1 MGDEFHFWRELRR
14 WWREQRERRGRWGAL
29 RLLAGELFDLLRD
42 STPERLRAR
51 YGDIEYDFEA
61 AVETTSANV
70 GWRSRLR
77 GMLAGSQYQPCDP
90 ALFRATLS
98 ALPIEPS
105 EFSFVDIGSG
115 KGRAL
120 LLAAEQPFRG
130 ILGVERLPE
139 LHRIAERNVR
149 EFCRSRQ
156 GAIESAIESTC
167 GDARDFV
174 FPTGPLVVFL
184 FNPVPEAVLQAVV
197 ANLERSLAA
206 APRMVYVLYHNP
218 VLEHVLAGRAGLRR
232 ISGDLQHAIYSNA
245 P

>member
-1 MGDEFHFWRELRR
+1 MADEFHLWQELRS

-70 GWRSRLR
+70 GCRSRLR

-90 ALFRATLS
+90 ILFRDTLN
-98 ALPIEPS
+98 ALPIEPR

-120 LLAAEQPFRG
+120 LLAAEQPFRR
-130 ILGVERLPE
+130 ILGIERLPE
-139 LHRIAERNVR
+139 LHLVAERNIR
-149 EFCRSRQ
+149 DFCRDRQ
-156 GAIESAIESTC
+156 CSCTIESTC
-167 GDARDFV
+167 GDGRDFV
-174 FPTGPLVVFL
+174 FPAGPLVVFL
-184 FNPVPEAVLQAVV
+184 FNPLPEAALRAVV
-197 ANLERSLAA
+197 ANLEQSLAA
-206 APRMVYVLYHNP
+206 EPRRIYVLYHNP

-232 ISGDLQHAIYSNA
+232 ISGDLQYAIYSNA